1 MLSVMATRTRPPAE
15 AATRPGISNRLVTV
29 DVFRGLALAFMAVAH
44 CAYLM
49 GVNLVAE
56 RFDSDVPFRITS
68 WTEFVLALLGNPCAI
83 MLWSSAGMAIALF
96 ERGRRAVESPSARS
110 SRACSH
116 VRSCCS
122 PSRCSSFR
130 RVGGEGARR
139 RLHVRHSLVPRREH
153 DLHGL
158 PAERADGRAARGNAR
173 APRGDARDPAGAAAD
188 PAQPHAFW
196 SAVWLHFSREDAA
209 ADLVPDPAVAAGD
222 GVGLRPRA
230 VGAARNARTRR
241 APWRNA
247 ALATFALA
255 MVFRF
260 GGAYFNLV
268 PELPLPAWP
277 RLVIL
282 CRQPPSLTYLAWNCA
297 LAMLMYSGIAALAS
311 RAAHGGAGAR
321 VPGALLAPLN
331 AIGREPLVFFMTH
344 FAVFQVLTRQAK
356 RFPGGEPGVADAGDR
371 EHRDRGAVRD
381 LPRLRAAAR
390 ALPAQHPA
398 LPLASRVRR

>member
-96 ERGRRAVESPSARS
+96 ERGRRAVGVPERTILARLL
-110 SRACSH
+110 
-116 VRSCCS
+116 
-122 PSRCSSFR
+122 
-130 RVGGEGARR
+130 ARP
-139 RLHVRHSLVPRREH
+139 LVLLAVAVFVIPPLWAVKGH
-153 DLHGL
+153 
-158 PAERADGRAARGNAR
+158 
-173 APRGDARDPAGAAAD
+173 AAAYTFDILSCLAVSMIFMAFLRNVPTGALLAGTLALLAAMPAIRQALPLD

-196 SAVWLHFSREDAA
+196 SAVWLHFSLKTQPQIWYPILPWLPVMVLGYVLGRWA
-209 ADLVPDPAVAAGD
+209 
-222 GVGLRPRA
+222 RPETLERA
-230 VGAARNARTRR
+230 E
-241 APWRNA
+241 PWRNA

-255 MVFRF
+255 VVFRF

-356 RFPGGEPGVADAGDR
+356 RFPGGEPVWRMLVIASIGIVVLFVTCRAFG
-371 EHRDRGAVRD
+371 
-381 LPRLRAAAR
+381 RLRER
-390 ALPAQHPA
+390 YPRSILRY
-398 LPLASRVRR
+398 L